1 MTDIRMKFSPEEYP
15 NMHQNGS
22 GFYQK
27 EEGIP
32 LNKEELDF
40 FSKEKEEP
48 SIIDKVI
55 ESINDFFAPAEEIT
69 EEIPTEIQEVEP
81 IEQFVDKNSVQ
92 RYVKNEDEPE
102 IIQEVSFTKK
112 TTEQGNE
119 LVEDLSKE
127 DKEAKFWQ
135 SMTEPLLD
143 YVRENENKYNNT
155 I

>member
-1 MTDIRMKFSPEEYP
+1 MADYGNVSNQQSYRSYIGNTLKNFGREIGDTMTDIRMKFSLEEYP

-69 EEIPTEIQEVEP
+69 EEIPTEIEEVE
-81 IEQFVDKNSVQ
+81 ENGQLADKDSVQ
-92 RYVKNEDEPE
+92 RYV
-102 IIQEVSFTKK
+102 
-112 TTEQGNE
+112 
-119 LVEDLSKE
+119 
-127 DKEAKFWQ
+127 
-135 SMTEPLLD
+135 
-143 YVRENENKYNNT
+143 
-155 I
+155 